1 MDAASNTGVDNIR
14 SIIDE
19 VNFIPTKLKYRVY
32 IIDEAHMLSNSAWNA
47 FLKTLE
53 EPPAHVKFILATTE
67 PQKILPTILSRCQRF
82 DFKKIDE
89 NDIFNHLKKI
99 SKKVN
104 IDLEENALK
113 LISNLADGSM
123 RDGIS
128 ILESVRSIDRKVTL
142 DDIRQLVGIPNFI
155 DISSL
160 LNGVFSG
167 NNSVTINLA
176 NKLITSGK
184 EASNIIAEI
193 LKMIETLIIYT
204 PETLS
209 KYNDEEKKEIE
220 KLKNLIISNKID
232 VYMNICKLNDIYNN
246 LKLAYNKNVILLA
259 SLIAITEENK
269 NVVNN
274 IRQNTASA
282 QSLINNIK
290 KDNFKKTDKG
300 KKNIIYED
308 KDSLDSK
315 DKYKK
320 KEKKKISKENVNA
333 KTKSKESSN
342 NILGDNT
349 RTVDFWNAVMQNMVQ
364 KKQFRIF
371 ANLVQAK
378 VQIINDILEIKVTK
392 NLTEIDKNYLQEK
405 ATIDKIKDAINEETG
420 SNLNIKIFFRGEDD

>member
-89 NDIFNHLKKI
+89 NDILNHLKKI

-290 KDNFKKTDKG
+290 KDNFKKTDEG